1 MSDQM
6 PLDPPASGD
15 VLVDIGVP
23 APVIRGR
30 RTLIGV
36 VPPHRGLVAAPWW
49 QRALKRCLDI
59 LGATLGLV
67 LLAPIL
73 LVAALAVKIDSAGRV
88 LYVSDRVGRGGRP
101 FRMVKF
107 RSMRQGAQHARD
119 HHGHL
124 NMHDSGPIFKIRD
137 DPRVTPVGR
146 FLRRSSL
153 DELPQLWNVLC
164 GHMSLVGPRP
174 PLPEEFGL
182 YGIRERRR
190 LDVKP
195 GITCIWQVSGR
206 SDVDFDTW
214 VDMDIDYIEGW
225 SLRLDARLLARTV
238 AAVVSRRG
246 TY

>member
-1 MSDQM
+1 MNDQM
-6 PLDPPASGD
+6 PVDPPAPGD
-15 VLVDIGVP
+15 VLVDLGGP
-23 APVIRGR
+23 APVVGGR
-30 RTLIGV
+30 RRALGV
-36 VPPHRGLVAAPWW
+36 VAPHRGLVAAPWW
-49 QRALKRCLDI
+49 QRVLKRAVDI
-59 LGATLGLV
+59 VGATLGLV

-73 LVAALAVKIDSAGRV
+73 LVAAFAVKVNSIGPV

-107 RSMRQGAQHARD
+107 RSMRHGAQHARD

-124 NMHDSGPIFKIRD
+124 NIHDSGPIFKIRD

-153 DELPQLWNVLC
+153 DELPQLWNVLR
-164 GHMSLVGPRP
+164 GDMSLVGPRP
-174 PLPEEFGL
+174 PLPEEFGR

-190 LDVKP
+190 LEVKP

-214 VDMDIDYIEGW
+214 VAMDIDYIDGW

-246 TY
+246 AY